1 MDIFSVCIGAAGV
14 WLYSKW
20 KKKDNE
26 EETKNTTVL
35 ENQDAETEDNES
47 LNYVSL
53 SENTPPKD
61 LILERVINLLKD
73 GKNVFITGGAGT
85 GKSYLL
91 QQIKQYYPFLTL
103 TSTTGVSAINI
114 NGQTVH
120 SWAGVGICKHSIES
134 VANSIMKNG
143 VKYKQLALCKML
155 AIDEISMLKSET
167 MEYIDK
173 VLKIVRNN
181 NAPFGGIQTILIGDF
196 FQLPPVV
203 RDNEHPNRKLQDSDY
218 CFNCSTWKDLNLV
231 PVVLKEVKRQTDKEF
246 VKVLNNLREG
256 KTELDDLKIIWNR
269 EQEVQEFLRSEEAN
283 NILKLFS
290 TNESADNYNLQR
302 LAQLEYP
309 ETSLVAEDGIK
320 WYDDNDICVEIDHID
335 KDSDEWKKFDTDCKA
350 PLKLQLKCDLKL
362 KTGCRV
368 MLLKNLD
375 IANGLANGS
384 CGTVVNIKPNAVEV
398 LFDTNHKIVPI
409 QRVDFEMPVNT
420 KSKTIQI
427 TNEDGYTSKIIATKK
442 KIVRNQ
448 YPLRLAYGITIHKSQ
463 GMTFDKLIV
472 DCGRVFAD
480 GQAYVALSR
489 TRSLQG
495 LYPINFDHTTVTV
508 SNAVVDFYKQLD
520 DISVINDLTTMN
532 TEANEKEKLIRQA
545 IEEEKKLKIKYHSN
559 PLYKNE
565 DTVRTVK
572 PQRLA
577 YGSELNGEKSEN
589 PYPFEDDKLY
599 LKAFCELRQESRSFK
614 VENIQ
619 DIEIL

>member
-1 MDIFSVCIGAAGV
+1 MDIFSVCIGAVGT

-20 KKKDNE
+20 KKQTNPDHSDNKIKSSE
-26 EETKNTTVL
+26 ISNDPVL
-35 ENQDAETEDNES
+35 NE
-47 LNYVSL
+47 VIH
-53 SENTPPKD
+53 
-61 LILERVINLLKD
+61 LIDSGRNI
-73 GKNVFITGGAGT
+73 FITGGAGT

-114 NGQTVH
+114 NGQTVN
-120 SWAGVGICKHSIES
+120 SWAGVGICKRSIES

-203 RDNEHPNRKLQDSDY
+203 RDDEHPNRKLQDSDY
-218 CFNCSTWKDLNLV
+218 CFNCRTWKDLNLV

-256 KTELDDLKIIWNR
+256 KTELDDLKVIWNR
-269 EQEVQEFLRSEEAN
+269 EQEVREFIKSDDAKSM
-283 NILKLFS
+283 LKLFS
-290 TNESADNYNLQR
+290 QNIDADNYNKQR
-302 LAQLEYP
+302 LMELECQSASF
-309 ETSLVAEDGIK
+309 TANDSIL
-320 WYDDNDICVEIDHID
+320 WYNENDDRIYVEKRD
-335 KDSDEWKKFDTDCKA
+335 KESDEWKKFDDDCKA
-350 PLKLQLKCDLKL
+350 PLKLQIKYDVQLKK
-362 KTGCRV
+362 GCRV
-368 MLLKNLD
+368 MLLQNLD
-375 IANGLANGS
+375 VANGLANGS
-384 CGTVVNIKPNAVEV
+384 CGTVVNIQNDAVEV
-398 LFDTNHKIVPI
+398 LFDTNNKIVPI
-409 QRVDFEMPVNT
+409 RRIEFEKLLDT
-420 KSKTIQI
+420 KPTLKPIK
-427 TNEDGYTSKIIATKK
+427 NAYGEEEKILMTKK

-472 DCGRVFAD
+472 DCKGIFAD

-508 SNAVVDFYKQLD
+508 SNAVIDFYKQLD
-520 DISVINDLTTMN
+520 DISVINDLTDMN
-532 TEANEKEKLIRQA
+532 TEADEKEKLIEQA
-545 IEEEKKLKIKYHSN
+545 IKEKKKLKIKYHSN
-559 PLYKNE
+559 SLYKNE
-565 DTVRTVK
+565 DTIRTVV
-572 PQRLA
+572 PQRLV
-577 YGSELNGEKSEN
+577 YGVDLNKEESEN

-599 LKAFCELRQESRSFK
+599 LKAYCELRREDRYFRLD
-614 VENIQ
+614 NIR
-619 DIEIL
+619 DIKII

>member
-1 MDIFSVCIGAAGV
+1 MDIISLCVGAAGV
-14 WLYSKW
+14 WLYSKL
-20 KKKDNE
+20 KNKNDTNKEGEKSSDNQSKQSKDN
-26 EETKNTTVL
+26 N
-35 ENQDAETEDNES
+35 DPI
-47 LNYVSL
+47 LN
-53 SENTPPKD
+53 
-61 LILERVINLLKD
+61 RVIQLID
-73 GKNVFITGGAGT
+73 GGRNVFITGGAGT
-85 GKSYLL
+85 GKSYML
-91 QQIKQYYPFLTL
+91 QQIKKHYPTMVL

-114 NGQTVH
+114 NGQTIH
-120 SWAGVGICKHSIES
+120 SWAGVGICKHSIEN
-134 VANSIMKNG
+134 VANSIMKNS

-203 RDNEHPNRKLQDSDY
+203 KDNEHPNRKLQDSDY
-218 CFNCSTWKDLNLV
+218 CFNCKTWKDLDLV
-231 PVVLKEVKRQTDKEF
+231 PIVLKEVKRQTDKDF
-246 VKVLNNLREG
+246 VRVLNNLREG
-256 KTELDDLKIIWNR
+256 KTELDDLKVIWNR
-269 EQEVQEFLRSEEAN
+269 EQEVREFLHSEEAN
-283 NILKLFS
+283 DILKLFS
-290 TNESADNYNLQR
+290 TNDSADNYNLQR

-309 ETSLVAEDGIK
+309 ETSLIAEDGVK
-320 WYDDNDICVEIDHID
+320 WYDDNDNCVEIDHID
-335 KDSDEWKKFDTDCKA
+335 RESDEWKKFDTDCKA

-384 CGTVVNIKPNAVEV
+384 CGTVVNIKPNVVEV
-398 LFDTNHKIVPI
+398 LFDTNKQIVPI

-427 TNEDGYTSKIIATKK
+427 TNEDGYTTKIIATKK

-508 SNAVVDFYKQLD
+508 SKAVVEFYKQLD
-520 DISVINDLTTMN
+520 DISVINDLTDMSV
-532 TEANEKEKLIRQA
+532 EIDEKAELIRQA
-545 IEEEKKLKIKYHSN
+545 IEEGKKLKIRYHSN
-559 PLYKNE
+559 SLYKNE
-565 DTVRTVK
+565 DTVRIVV

-577 YGSELNGEKSEN
+577 YGADLNSENSEN

-599 LKAFCELRQESRSFK
+599 LKAFCEMRQENRSFK
-614 VENIQ
+614 VDNIQ
-619 DIEIL
+619 DIKIL

>member
-1 MDIFSVCIGAAGV
+1 MDIISLCVGAAGV
-14 WLYSKW
+14 WLYSKL
-20 KKKDNE
+20 KNKNDTNKEGEKSSDNQSKQSKDN
-26 EETKNTTVL
+26 N
-35 ENQDAETEDNES
+35 DPI
-47 LNYVSL
+47 LN
-53 SENTPPKD
+53 
-61 LILERVINLLKD
+61 RVIQLID
-73 GKNVFITGGAGT
+73 GGRNVFITGGAGT
-85 GKSYLL
+85 GKSYML
-91 QQIKQYYPFLTL
+91 QQIKKHYPTMVL

-114 NGQTVH
+114 NGQTIH
-120 SWAGVGICKHSIES
+120 SWAGVGICKHSIEN
-134 VANSIMKNG
+134 VANSIMKNS

-167 MEYIDK
+167 MEYLDK

-203 RDNEHPNRKLQDSDY
+203 KDNEHPNRKLQDSDY
-218 CFNCSTWKDLNLV
+218 CFNCKTWKDLDLV
-231 PVVLKEVKRQTDKEF
+231 PIVLKEVKRQTDKDF
-246 VKVLNNLREG
+246 VRVLNNLREG
-256 KTELDDLKIIWNR
+256 KTELDDLKVIWNR
-269 EQEVQEFLRSEEAN
+269 EQEVREFLHSEEAN
-283 NILKLFS
+283 DILKLFS
-290 TNESADNYNLQR
+290 TNDSADNYNLQR

-309 ETSLVAEDGIK
+309 ETSLIAEDGVK
-320 WYDDNDICVEIDHID
+320 WYDDNDNCVEIDHID
-335 KDSDEWKKFDTDCKA
+335 RESDEWKKFDTDCKV

-384 CGTVVNIKPNAVEV
+384 CGTVVNIKPNVVEV
-398 LFDTNHKIVPI
+398 LFDTNKQIVPI

-420 KSKTIQI
+420 KSKTIEI
-427 TNEDGYTSKIIATKK
+427 TNEDGYTTKVIATKK

-508 SNAVVDFYKQLD
+508 SKAVVEFYKQLD
-520 DISVINDLTTMN
+520 DTSVINDLTDDISV
-532 TEANEKEKLIRQA
+532 EIDEKEKIIRQA
-545 IEEEKKLKIKYHSN
+545 IEEGKKLKIKYHSN
-559 PLYKNE
+559 SLYKNE
-565 DTVRTVK
+565 DTLRIVV
-572 PQRLA
+572 PQKLA
-577 YGSELNGEKSEN
+577 YGADLNSEN
-589 PYPFEDDKLY
+589 SENSYPFEDDKLY
-599 LKAFCELRQESRSFK
+599 LKAFCEMRQENRSFK
-614 VENIQ
+614 VDNIQ
-619 DIEIL
+619 DIKIL

>member
-1 MDIFSVCIGAAGV
+1 MDIISLCVGAAGV
-14 WLYSKW
+14 WLYSKL
-20 KKKDNE
+20 KNKNDTNKEGEKSSDNQSKSSKDN
-26 EETKNTTVL
+26 N
-35 ENQDAETEDNES
+35 DPI
-47 LNYVSL
+47 LN
-53 SENTPPKD
+53 
-61 LILERVINLLKD
+61 RVIQLID
-73 GKNVFITGGAGT
+73 SGRNVFITGGAGT
-85 GKSYLL
+85 GKSYML
-91 QQIKQYYPFLTL
+91 QQIKKHYPTMVL

-114 NGQTVH
+114 NGQTIH

-134 VANSIMKNG
+134 VANSIVKNS

-203 RDNEHPNRKLQDSDY
+203 KDNEHPNRKLQDSDY
-218 CFNCSTWKDLNLV
+218 CFNCKTWKDLDLV
-231 PVVLKEVKRQTDKEF
+231 PVVLKEVKRQTDKDF
-246 VKVLNNLREG
+246 VRVLNNLREG
-256 KTELDDLKIIWNR
+256 KTELDDLKVIWNR
-269 EQEVQEFLRSEEAN
+269 EQEVREFLHSDEAN
-283 NILKLFS
+283 DILKLFS
-290 TNESADNYNLQR
+290 TNDSADNYNLQR

-309 ETSLVAEDGIK
+309 ETSLIAEDGIK
-320 WYDDNDICVEIDHID
+320 WYDDNDNCVEIDHID
-335 KDSDEWKKFDTDCKA
+335 RESDEWKKFDTDCKA

-384 CGTVVNIKPNAVEV
+384 CGTVVNIKPNVVEV
-398 LFDTNHKIVPI
+398 LFDTNKQIVPI

-427 TNEDGYTSKIIATKK
+427 TNEDGYTTKIIATKK

-508 SNAVVDFYKQLD
+508 SKAVVEFYKQLD
-520 DISVINDLTTMN
+520 DISVVNNLADMN
-532 TEANEKEKLIRQA
+532 VEIDEKAELIRQA
-545 IEEEKKLKIKYHSN
+545 IEERKKLKIKYHSN
-559 PLYKNE
+559 SLYKNE
-565 DTVRTVK
+565 DTVRIVV

-577 YGSELNGEKSEN
+577 YGADLNSENSEN

-599 LKAFCELRQESRSFK
+599 LKAFCEMRQENRSFK
-614 VENIQ
+614 VDNIQ
-619 DIEIL
+619 DIKIL

>member
-1 MDIFSVCIGAAGV
+1 MDIISLCVGAAGV
-14 WLYSKW
+14 WLYSKL
-20 KKKDNE
+20 KNKNDTNKEGERSSDNQSKQSKDN
-26 EETKNTTVL
+26 N
-35 ENQDAETEDNES
+35 DPI
-47 LNYVSL
+47 LN
-53 SENTPPKD
+53 
-61 LILERVINLLKD
+61 RVIQLID
-73 GKNVFITGGAGT
+73 GGRNVFITGGAGT
-85 GKSYLL
+85 GKSYML
-91 QQIKQYYPFLTL
+91 QQIKKHYPTMVL

-134 VANSIMKNG
+134 VVNSILKNS

-203 RDNEHPNRKLQDSDY
+203 KDNEHPNRKLQDSDY
-218 CFNCSTWKDLNLV
+218 CFNCKTWKDLDLV
-231 PVVLKEVKRQTDKEF
+231 PVVLKEVKRQTDKDF
-246 VKVLNNLREG
+246 VRVLNNLREG
-256 KTELDDLKIIWNR
+256 KTELDDLKVIWNR
-269 EQEVQEFLRSEEAN
+269 EQEVREFLHSDEAN
-283 NILKLFS
+283 DILKLFS
-290 TNESADNYNLQR
+290 TNDSADNYNLQR

-309 ETSLVAEDGIK
+309 ETSLIAEDGIK
-320 WYDDNDICVEIDHID
+320 WYDDNDNCVEIDHID
-335 KDSDEWKKFDTDCKA
+335 RESDEWKKFDTDCKA

-384 CGTVVNIKPNAVEV
+384 CGTVVNIKPNVVEV
-398 LFDTNHKIVPI
+398 LFDTNKQIVPI

-427 TNEDGYTSKIIATKK
+427 TNEDGYTTKIIATKK

-508 SNAVVDFYKQLD
+508 SKAVVEFYKQLD
-520 DISVINDLTTMN
+520 DISVVNNLTDMN
-532 TEANEKEKLIRQA
+532 VEIDEKAELIRQA
-545 IEEEKKLKIKYHSN
+545 IEERKKLKIKYHSN
-559 PLYKNE
+559 SLYKNE
-565 DTVRTVK
+565 DTVRIVV

-577 YGSELNGEKSEN
+577 YGADLNSENSEN

-599 LKAFCELRQESRSFK
+599 LKAFCEMRQENRSFK
-614 VENIQ
+614 VDNIQ
-619 DIEIL
+619 DIKIL